1 MDKSAR
7 TWLLDC
13 VRYLLIISGTVT
25 AMCLCGAR
33 VHWLL
38 PIIAAIPV
46 YVVVFCLA
54 DFLTLPLYLL
64 TPEHRV
70 ASVALN
76 AIEEDDFDT
85 ALRVLEAYE
94 KSKTR
99 ELQGSQH
106 AGPIEVDGEQNEFV
120 RVQDDSLL
128 EDGIQDILGR
138 CGELIDSVEE
148 MTHHDSSDPPD
159 KEEDCSIKTKANWKT
174 V

>member
-1 MDKSAR
+1 MDKSAT
-7 TWLLDC
+7 TWFLDC
-13 VRYLLIISGTVT
+13 VRYLLIICGTVT
-25 AMCLCGAR
+25 AMCLFGTR
-33 VHWLL
+33 VNLL
-38 PIIAAIPV
+38 LLTITAIPV
-46 YVVVFCLA
+46 CVVVFCLA
-54 DFLTLPLYLL
+54 DVLTLPLYFL

-70 ASVALN
+70 VSVALN
-76 AIEEDDFDT
+76 AIEKDDFDT

-128 EDGIQDILGR
+128 EDGIQDILEC

-148 MTHHDSSDPPD
+148 MTHHDSSDPPE